1 MTPVEPGGGVPA
13 PTVVRTQRS
22 KPYPYARSVVDVYS
36 LELGF
41 YALLAFVLLAV
52 KIFAF
57 VSCLTFS
64 AESYEAAGKL
74 TKPAW
79 TILLGLAVALQVLF
93 LNSPIGILNLIF
105 TIAAIVYLVD
115 VRPAMAGLRRR

>member
-1 MTPVEPGGGVPA
+1 M
-13 PTVVRTQRS
+13 
-22 KPYPYARSVVDVYS
+22 DVYS

-52 KIFAF
+52 KIYAF
-57 VSCLTFS
+57 VSSLMYST
-64 AESYEAAGKL
+64 ESYEAAGKL
-74 TKPAW
+74 TKPTW
-79 TILLGLAVALQVLF
+79 TILLGLGVALQVLF
-93 LNSPIGILNLIF
+93 LNNPIGIFNLIF

>member
-1 MTPVEPGGGVPA
+1 M
-13 PTVVRTQRS
+13 
-22 KPYPYARSVVDVYS
+22 DVYS

-41 YALLAFVLLAV
+41 YALLAFLLLAV
-52 KIFAF
+52 KIYAF
-57 VSCLTFS
+57 VSALMFS

-74 TKPAW
+74 TKPTW
-79 TILLGLAVALQVLF
+79 TILLGLGVTLQVLF
-93 LNSPIGILNLIF
+93 LNNPIGIFNLIF